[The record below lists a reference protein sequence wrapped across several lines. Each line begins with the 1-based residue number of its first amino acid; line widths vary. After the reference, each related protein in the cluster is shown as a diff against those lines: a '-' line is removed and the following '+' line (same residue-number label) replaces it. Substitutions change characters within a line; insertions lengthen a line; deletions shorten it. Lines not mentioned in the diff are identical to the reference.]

1 MENELN
7 EMFTDWYPETPIS
20 YDFDN
25 INKQKIAFLIVL
37 TIAATVGYEIC
48 MAKGIEYVV
57 NSYKNKKLETSIKKT
72 IKQPEN
78 ILSFYQAKDEKVK
91 E

>member
-1 MENELN
+1 MEDGLE
-7 EMFTDWYPETPIS
+7 EMFFKIPES
-20 YDFDN
+20 YNFDN
-25 INKQKIAFLIVL
+25 INKRKVIFW
-37 TIAATVGYEIC
+37 TIFAMATTVAYEV
-48 MAKGIEYVV
+48 ALSKGIEYIV
-57 NSYKNKKLETSIKKT
+57 NQYKKSGISVKQS